1 MTQYNDRLAVLA
13 EFMGT
18 AALLAVVVGSGIMGE
33 RLDAGNAAVALLA
46 NSIATGAGL
55 YVLISVLGPI
65 SGAHFNPAV
74 SATFWWRGD
83 ISVSK
88 FSAYVIA
95 QIVGAI
101 IGVWIAHTMFDLP
114 VLQVSEKVRTGA
126 GQWVSEIVATG
137 GLLATI
143 LLGLRAN
150 AKAVPALVASYITA
164 AYWFTASTSFANP
177 AVTIARSLT
186 NTFAGIRAADA
197 PGFIAA
203 QAAAVVLVA
212 TVLRATHRRKVV
224 ERPKTTT
231 PTVSGVQP

>member
-1 MTQYNDRLAVLA
+1 MTQTNDRLAVLA
-13 EFMGT
+13 EFIGT
-18 AALLAVVVGSGIMGE
+18 AALLAVIVGSGIMGE

-55 YVLISVLGPI
+55 YVLISILGPI

-83 ISVSK
+83 ISASK

-95 QIVGAI
+95 EIVGAI
-101 IGVWIAHTMFDLP
+101 VGVWIAHGMFDLP
-114 VLQVSEKVRTGA
+114 VLQASEKVRSGA
-126 GQWVSEIVATG
+126 GQWISEMVATG

-150 AKAVPALVASYITA
+150 AKAVPALVACYITA

-203 QAAAVVLVA
+203 QAAAVVLVVA
-212 TVLRATHRRKVV
+212 ILRATSHLKAA
-224 ERPKTTT
+224 ELPKTTT
-231 PTVSGVQP
+231 ATVSGVQP